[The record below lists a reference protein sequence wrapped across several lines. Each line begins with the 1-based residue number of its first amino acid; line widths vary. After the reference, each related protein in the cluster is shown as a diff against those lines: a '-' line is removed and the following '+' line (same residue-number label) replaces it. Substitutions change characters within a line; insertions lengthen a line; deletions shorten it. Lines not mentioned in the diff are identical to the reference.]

1 MIVPGRNGHKINAT
15 VENAR
20 FAIANDV
27 LTLKYQQ
34 AVDGIQ
40 ASIDDSVSELPDEPA
55 SQSSASYDDNNSG
68 PGEIRHIYSLSVNDQ
83 VEVF

>member
-40 ASIDDSVSELPDEPA
+40 ASIDDSVNCLMNLQVNHQLHTTIIILIQERSDPH
-55 SQSSASYDDNNSG
+55 
-68 PGEIRHIYSLSVNDQ
+68 IR
-83 VEVF
+83 